1 MRKLLIFI
9 LFLLSPLLCAAPK
22 LTVFIVVDGLDM
34 QSMQDLQ
41 PYWSQGGLRT
51 LSEEAYQAPVMFP
64 QLVYGGDEATAT
76 MLTGLTPFYHNYQT
90 DSYFRRSDRKPH
102 QLLTDEKQTG
112 IHSKETLSP
121 AALTCSTL
129 ADKHRLNEGSQA
141 KIYAIGVNPLTTVL
155 LAGHAANACCWIEN
169 NGWGSTTYYSEGLPS
184 AADRMNSNGSFDEA
198 AKRTWTNRMDM

>member
-76 MLTGLTPFYHNYQT
+76 VLTGLTPFYHNYQT

-112 IHSKETLSP
+112 IHS
-121 AALTCSTL
+121 
-129 ADKHRLNEGSQA
+129 
-141 KIYAIGVNPLTTVL
+141 
-155 LAGHAANACCWIEN
+155 
-169 NGWGSTTYYSEGLPS
+169 
-184 AADRMNSNGSFDEA
+184 
-198 AKRTWTNRMDM
+198 